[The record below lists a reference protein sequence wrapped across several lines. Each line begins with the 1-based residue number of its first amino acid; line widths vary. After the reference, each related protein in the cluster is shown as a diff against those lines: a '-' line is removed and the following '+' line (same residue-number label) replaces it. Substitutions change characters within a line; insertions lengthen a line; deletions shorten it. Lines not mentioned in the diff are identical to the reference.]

1 MRDERLSWS
10 DLSSEVRESLSG
22 KLIGLWGAE
31 SDEAAF
37 NSWAVDK
44 QQGMLQLLERLKAKD
59 LWHLVRQVTNVYG
72 EGGVAL
78 EFIAWP
84 MLESTLKQRNDFTS
98 YLANHS
104 DTDGGF
110 YEKDRD
116 EVILHFLFREGE
128 ARMWFVHF
136 DLYSPVHSMSSAVRH
151 FRYEFLGK
159 VKPDWRSIKD
169 RGKPNV

>member
-22 KLIGLWGAE
+22 KLIELWGAE

-72 EGGVAL
+72 EGGVGL

-128 ARMWFVHF
+128 PRMWFVHF